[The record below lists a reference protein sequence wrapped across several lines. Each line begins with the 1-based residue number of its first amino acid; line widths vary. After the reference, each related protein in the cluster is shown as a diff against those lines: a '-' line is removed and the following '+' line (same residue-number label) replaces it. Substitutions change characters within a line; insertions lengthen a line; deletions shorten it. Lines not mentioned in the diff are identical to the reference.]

1 MTWEFVKFCA
11 SKEAQE
17 ATAASAIPAYK
28 GCDQIWAD
36 TYSQYYAEKLLAG
49 AYYEGSLG
57 NPWWDKNFTDA
68 NTILTEA
75 MTNIWAD
82 ENADIQA
89 ILDQCDADIEAITK

>member
-1 MTWEFVKFCA
+1 MLFRH
-11 SKEAQE
+11 
-17 ATAASAIPAYK
+17 IK

-36 TYSQYYAEKLLAG
+36 TYSQYDAEKLLAG

-68 NTILTEA
+68 NTILTED
-75 MTNIWAD
+75 NDQYLAD